1 MWASRDEIN
10 RMIDEGTF
18 TTWGLFTCVDDLF
31 DGVQVD

>member
-18 TTWGLFTCVDDLF
+18 TTWEQYTYIDELFEEIKL
-31 DGVQVD
+31 